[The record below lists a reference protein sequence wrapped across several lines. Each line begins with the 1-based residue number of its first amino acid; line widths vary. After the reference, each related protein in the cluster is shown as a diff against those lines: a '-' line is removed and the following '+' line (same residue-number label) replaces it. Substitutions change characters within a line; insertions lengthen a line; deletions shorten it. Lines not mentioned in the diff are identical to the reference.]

1 MAVDEGTLA
10 KAEQVDVKGKAVFV
24 LHTWKDAL
32 WEMGASKG
40 LDVPEPRNVEPVHN
54 EQTAQEQNGVEH
66 VQGPVEQTATNGAS
80 LESETTAANDAA
92 TAEPSSP
99 PLTPEGT
106 FNDVY
111 IHILTK
117 E

>member
-1 MAVDEGTLA
+1 MDESTLA
-10 KAEQVDVKGKAVFV
+10 RAEQTDVKGKAVFV
-24 LHTWKDAL
+24 MHTWRDAL

-66 VQGPVEQTATNGAS
+66 AQGPVEQTATNGAS

-99 PLTPEGT
+99 PHTPEGT

-111 IHILTK
+111 IHVLTK